1 MEIGEERKREKRG
14 REGARDDDGRRRR
27 REERGE
33 ASEKGV
39 ERGAHVVVA
48 EGKERELNQRAR
60 ESVVVVV
67 CGLPQ
72 LAEWG
77 VLVCGRRGEEGLI
90 GRAGFRRGGRKRN
103 GGMESG
109 VHEIERGCDFLMSE
123 EGVKRVR
130 GRERGRREMMIVPVP
145 VCKSCRLGIGM
156 IHIASSSVNPRTPM
170 NQHVESSQPAVETGH
185 IHPMCLHS
193 LLRWPFHGV
202 SLLCRTSGNSRPGSC
217 LPTLAIRIES
227 QSCLHLHIS
236 NRGRAN
242 RE

>member
-1 MEIGEERKREKRG
+1 MEIGEERKREKTR
-14 REGARDDDGRRRR
+14 REGARDDDERRRR

-39 ERGAHVVVA
+39 EGGAHVVIA

-103 GGMESG
+103 GGVESG
-109 VHEIERGCDFLMSE
+109 VHETERGCDFLMSE

-130 GRERGRREMMIVPVP
+130 ERERGRREIMIAPVP
-145 VCKSCRLGIGM
+145 VCKSCRLGIGT
-156 IHIASSSVNPRTPM
+156 IHIASSSANPRTPM
-170 NQHVESSQPAVETGH
+170 NQQVESRQPAVETER
-185 IHPMCLHS
+185 IYPMCLHS

-202 SLLCRTSGNSRPGSC
+202 SLLCRTSGNSRLGSC
-217 LPTLAIRIES
+217 LPTLAIRIEL
-227 QSCLHLHIS
+227 QLCLHLHIS